1 MSIDMIVTL
10 IIAAFAVILALIGM
24 SRAVKRSW
32 LMAVVRL
39 GVTLFS
45 AVTALSVT
53 ALIAE
58 QVSDYAYTWILPHL
72 GEGLQGFLNEVP
84 VGAEGVRVIASLL
97 AAPLIFLVAFFV
109 IRLVLSI
116 AAWILERILPFLKK
130 KSLRLV
136 GAALGAANGLLVALV
151 VMIPLVGYLMLGA
164 SVLNTFVDS
173 GMTETAFVQNEVM
186 KPLGMTE
193 KDLESTANTI
203 EKHPVLSVIY
213 DTVGEAVFDELTAA
227 RLDATA
233 THGIAI
239 EMDLETEL
247 CGLLKTAGYA
257 MEVMESME
265 KEDYTSADKEYLF
278 HTADAF
284 FESEWMKL
292 FATDTLVAMSQSW
305 LKGEEFAG
313 MPRPTLDA
321 TVAPTLDEML
331 EILSSETTQ
340 TLEEDIHAIMDV
352 AGDFLIHDLM
362 DEGVE
367 YTEMVQKLGNSGLL
381 TDMMA
386 KLEANERLRSLAG
399 EIKALSMRLVSNM
412 LGLDQLKDGQY
423 GEMLGN
429 VAGTLNDVLDMS
441 REEREELILDS
452 IKDSFGQQGFDVPD
466 EVALEMSDQMIEEL
480 GADGEITADELTDYL
495 VNHAESGLDLL
506 PDELPDMQP

>member
-45 AVTALSVT
+45 AVTALSFT
-53 ALIAE
+53 ALIAG
-58 QVSDYAYTWILPHL
+58 QASDYAYALILPRL
-72 GEGLQGFLNEVP
+72 GEGLQGFLKEVP

-97 AAPLIFLVAFFV
+97 VAPLIFLLAFFV

-116 AAWILERILPFLKK
+116 AAWILERILPFLRK

-151 VMIPLVGYLMLGA
+151 VVIPFVGYLMLGA

-173 GMTETAFVQNEVM
+173 GMTDTAFVQKEVM

-193 KDLESTANTI
+193 EDLESTADTI
-203 EKHPVLSVIY
+203 EKHPVLSVIHG
-213 DTVGEAVFDELTAA
+213 TVGEVVFDELTTAK
-227 RLDATA
+227 LDVAT
-233 THGIAI
+233 THGTVI
-239 EMDLETEL
+239 EMNLETEL

-265 KEDYTSADKEYLF
+265 KEDYTLEDKEYLF
-278 HTADAF
+278 HTVDAF
-284 FESEWMKL
+284 FASEWMKL
-292 FATDTLVAMSQSW
+292 FATDTLVAMSETW

-313 MPRPTLDA
+313 MPRPTMDA
-321 TVAPTLDEML
+321 TVAPTLDEVL
-331 EILSSETTQ
+331 EILASETVG

-352 AGDFLIHDLM
+352 VGDFLVHDLM
-362 DEGVE
+362 DEGAE
-367 YTEMVQKLGNSGLL
+367 YTEMVQQLGNSGLL
-381 TDMMA
+381 TDMMG

-412 LGLDQLKDGQY
+412 LGLDLLKDGQY
-423 GEMLGN
+423 GEMLGE
-429 VAGTLNDVLDMS
+429 VAGTLNDVLEMS
-441 REEREELILDS
+441 REEREEMILDS
-452 IKDSFGQQGFDVPD
+452 IKGSFSQQGFDVPD

-480 GADGEITADELTDYL
+480 GKDGEITADELTDYL
-495 VNHAESGLDLL
+495 VNHAEGGLDLIPDDL
-506 PDELPDMQP
+506 PDVQS